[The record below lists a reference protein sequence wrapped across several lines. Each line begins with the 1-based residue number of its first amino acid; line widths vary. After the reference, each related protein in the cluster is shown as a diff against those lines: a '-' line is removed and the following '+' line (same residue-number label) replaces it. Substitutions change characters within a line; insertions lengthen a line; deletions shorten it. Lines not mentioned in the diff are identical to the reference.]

1 MNKERRHYDNEF
13 KRMSVEL
20 VECGK
25 STKEVA
31 TDLNI
36 SPDLVR
42 RWKRELSSNKDG
54 CFSGNGN
61 ANLTPEQKEIA
72 VLKKALRDALLEA
85 EILKKAVSIFSRSDG
100 KSLSL

>member
-1 MNKERRHYDNEF
+1 MNMERKHYDKAF

-20 VECGK
+20 VESGK

-36 SPDLVR
+36 SPDLIR
-42 RWKRELSSNKDG
+42 RWKRESGSNKEG

-61 ANLTPEQKEIA
+61 ANLSPEQKEIA
-72 VLKKALRDALLEA
+72 VLKKALIDALLEA
-85 EILKKAVSIFSRSDG
+85 EILKKAVSIFSRSEG
-100 KSLSL
+100 KSMSL